1 MTAHNPAAIE
11 RLMTAYNVPGLSIA
25 TITGGSA
32 PACITLGRR
41 DVRSDEAVN
50 AATVFEAA
58 SLTKPVF
65 AYLILMLD
73 QQGVLPLDR
82 PLAEIAPGYLE
93 SDPGVTARHILAHTS
108 GLPNWRSQDY
118 PLRCYFQPGRRFSY
132 SGEGYVY
139 LQTAIERLCGEPL
152 DRIAAREI
160 FGPLAMTESSLV
172 WRNGFDSNHASP
184 HTASGTPFED
194 GFAGKRFATANAAGS
209 LYTTAT
215 DYARFLLAAL
225 NAPFLPAWLTRQ
237 AHVLRNGLTDLNPAT
252 NPATRP
258 DIAWGLGWGIELQ
271 TGRVFHW
278 GDQKG
283 FKAFAMAAPDTGN
296 AAVVLTNGDAGL
308 SFLSHLLEPVFPGP
322 RPSLD
327 WLGYEG

>member
-1 MTAHNPAAIE
+1 MIPHDPAVIE
-11 RLMTAYNVPGLSIA
+11 GLMAKHHLPGLSMA
-25 TITGGSA
+25 TVMDGA
-32 PACITLGRR
+32 PPTCTVFGCR
-41 DVRSDEAVN
+41 DVRSGEAVT

-65 AYLILMLD
+65 AYLALMLD
-73 QQGVLPLDR
+73 QRGLLPLDR
-82 PLAEIAPGYLE
+82 PLAEIVPGYLG

-108 GLPNWRSQDY
+108 GLPNWRSQEY
-118 PLRCYFQPGRRFSY
+118 PLRCYFPPGRRFSY

-139 LQTAIERLCGEPL
+139 LQAAIERLCGETL

-160 FGPLAMTESSLV
+160 FAPLAMTVSSLV
-172 WRNGFDSNHASP
+172 WHDGFNSNPASP
-184 HTASGTPFED
+184 HTASGASFDD
-194 GFAGKRFATANAAGS
+194 GFAGKRFATANAACS
-209 LYTTAT
+209 LYTTAS
-215 DYARFLLAAL
+215 DYARFLQAAM
-225 NAPFLPAWLTRQ
+225 ASPFLATWLTPQ
-237 AHVLRNGLTDLNPAT
+237 APVLRDSLTNLDPAT
-252 NPATRP
+252 EPATRS

-271 TGRVFHW
+271 TGRAFHW

-308 SFLSHLLEPVFPGP
+308 SFLSRLLEPVCPGP
-322 RPSLD
+322 CPSVN